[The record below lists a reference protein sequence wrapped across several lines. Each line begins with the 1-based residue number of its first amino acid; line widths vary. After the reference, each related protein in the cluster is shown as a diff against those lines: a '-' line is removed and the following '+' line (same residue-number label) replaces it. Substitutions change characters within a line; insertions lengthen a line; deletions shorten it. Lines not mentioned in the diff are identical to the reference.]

1 MATTRYDETARSA
14 SSYGSPWAAGRRGSY
29 PIETKPFFL
38 TSEFATFLIAEV
50 ALVITALASD
60 SIDAWRFWILTTA
73 LVSLY
78 MLSRG
83 IAKSGARSRAF
94 DPREEL
100 EIGRRERG
108 GATAER

>member
-1 MATTRYDETARSA
+1 MATTRYDETVPASRS
-14 SSYGSPWAAGRRGSY
+14 GGAGAVARRGSY
-29 PIETKPFFL
+29 PVETKPFFL
-38 TSEFATFLIAEV
+38 TSEFATFLVAEI

-73 LVSLY
+73 LASLY

-100 EIGRRERG
+100 ELGRDLG